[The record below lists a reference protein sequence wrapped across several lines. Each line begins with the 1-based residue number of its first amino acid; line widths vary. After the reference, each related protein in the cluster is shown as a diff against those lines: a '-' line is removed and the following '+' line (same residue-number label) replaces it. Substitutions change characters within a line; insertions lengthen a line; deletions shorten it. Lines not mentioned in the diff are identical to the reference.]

1 MAARGKDKFDVGGVL
16 MDQPFKIRRL
26 GHFGINTHDQ
36 AAMIRF
42 YLDFLGFKV
51 VDLRDPFKGKGNP
64 PEYADL
70 GDCTGYF
77 TRYASDH
84 HALVFYNHRY
94 RMANDPARKRFW
106 PGNTINQLTWQVG
119 SLREVVEGHKW
130 LTAEGLPMVRT
141 GRDMPGSNWH
151 TYVKDPDGHI
161 NELYYG
167 IEQIGWTG
175 RSKPAPMY
183 AREFH
188 DLPPLP
194 QINEFQ
200 EVEDAIKQGV
210 DLMSG
215 YRYDEDHLPFDFDV
229 QGIRMPRPFRVVK
242 MGPVGLYVK
251 DIGASLAFY
260 RDRLGFIPTEKRK
273 VYGHQI
279 HFLRNNTEHHS
290 LVLAPIELRT
300 ALRDK
305 HGFSDRTTT
314 MSFGLQLANYE
325 QLRDARDFFRKRGY
339 RLKEVAGGLTP
350 GMDRNIMVFDPD
362 GHALQ
367 FYYYME
373 QVGWDG
379 KPCPARNR
387 PRVTRG
393 KWPDTRPEL
402 PGSYRGEPFLGPWN

>member
-1 MAARGKDKFDVGGVL
+1 MAAANGKFDVGGVK

-26 GHFGINTHDQ
+26 GHFGMNTQDQ

-42 YLDFLGFKV
+42 YTDLVGFKI

-64 PEYADL
+64 PEFADM
-70 GDCTGYF
+70 GDCTAYF

-94 RMANDPARKRFW
+94 RMKLDPEGKRFW

-119 SLREVVEGHKW
+119 SLKEVVDGHHW
-130 LTAEGLPMVRT
+130 LTESGQPMVRS

-188 DLPPLP
+188 DIPPLP
-194 QINEFQ
+194 QIGEFQ
-200 EVEDAIKQGV
+200 EVEDSIKQGV

-215 YRYDEDHLPFDFDV
+215 YRYKEDHLKFDYDV

-242 MGPVGLYVK
+242 MGPVGLFVK
-251 DIGASLAFY
+251 DIEASLAFY
-260 RDRLGFIPTEKRK
+260 RDHLGFIPTVVTTVHGQK
-273 VYGHQI
+273 V
-279 HFLRNNTEHHS
+279 HFLRNCTEHHS
-290 LVLAPIELRT
+290 LALAPV
-300 ALRDK
+300 ALREK
-305 HGFSDRTTT
+305 LGFSDHTTT
-314 MSFGLQLANYE
+314 MFFGLQVANYQ
-325 QLRDARDFFRKRGY
+325 QLRDAVAFFRKKGY
-339 RLKEVAGGLTP
+339 RLAEVPAELTP
-350 GMDRNIMVFDPD
+350 GMDHNIMLFDPD
-362 GHALQ
+362 GQALQ
-367 FYYYME
+367 LYYYME

-379 KPCPARNR
+379 KPRPASAR
-387 PRVTRG
+387 PAVKQG
-393 KWPDTRPEL
+393 AWPDSVPEM
-402 PGSYRGEPFLGPWN
+402 PDSYRGEPFLGPWN

>member
-1 MAARGKDKFDVGGVL
+1 MATTITKHDVGGVL

-26 GHFGINTHDQ
+26 GHFGMNTQDQ

-42 YLDFLGFKV
+42 YLDLIGFKV

-64 PEYADL
+64 PEYADM
-70 GDCTGYF
+70 GDCTAYF

-84 HALVFYNHRY
+84 HALVFYNHRH
-94 RMANDPARKRFW
+94 RMALDPQKKRFW

-130 LTAEGLPMVRT
+130 LTAEGCPMVRV

-151 TYVKDPDGHI
+151 TYVKDPDGHV
-161 NELYYG
+161 NEIYYG

-175 RSKPAPMY
+175 RSKPAAMY

-188 DLPPLP
+188 DVPPLP

-200 EVEDAIKQGV
+200 EVEDSIKQGV

-215 YRYDEDHLPFDFDV
+215 YRYNEDHLPFDHDV

-242 MGPVGLYVK
+242 MGPVGLFVK
-251 DIGASLAFY
+251 DIEASLAFY
-260 RDRLGFIPTEKRK
+260 RDHLGFVPTE
-273 VYGHQI
+273 VTTVHGHAV

-290 LVLAPIELRT
+290 LVLAPV
-300 ALRDK
+300 ALREK
-305 HGFSDRTTT
+305 LGFSDHTTT
-314 MSFGLQLANYE
+314 MSFGLQLANYQ
-325 QLRDARDFFRKRGY
+325 QLRAAVAFFRERGY
-339 RLKEVAGGLTP
+339 QLAEVPPELTP
-350 GMDRNIMVFDPD
+350 GMDHNIMLFDPD
-362 GHALQ
+362 GQALQ
-367 FYYYME
+367 LYYYME

-379 KPCPARNR
+379 KPRPAAAR
-387 PRVTRG
+387 PKVIPG
-393 KWPDTRPEL
+393 QWPETVPEM
-402 PGSYRGEPFLGPWN
+402 PDSYRGEPFLGPWN